1 MKEIIFET
9 GINLIE
15 TFILI
20 DFLTKY
26 LGCKY
31 TGFKRTV
38 GFLLGWMVTF
48 VELCIINYFVEFETI
63 GTYIPI
69 IIYFLY
75 AICYLKG
82 STLLKLWMS
91 IVTQIIVTSIA
102 IATNLFVCNIIDYDP
117 RDMITVFNSTR
128 IISVIITK
136 IILFYV
142 TRIVL
147 KMKYKN
153 PMDNH
158 VWIMLI
164 TIPVISV
171 ISMAALMKAAIH
183 HEEIKIYILIGT
195 ACIILADIVTYYL
208 FAVINKD
215 YETKLKI
222 KLLEQQNENS
232 KKNMENTDAFVN
244 QMKSVRHDI
253 QNQLLTICGYI
264 DSGKIEEAKAYIN
277 SLTENAL
284 PNIQSLIN
292 TDNDAFNAIVNA
304 KIVLCNQKKIFMDVK
319 VKENSLKNL
328 DPIDTGVLFGNLLDN
343 AIEAAE
349 KTAKRRISVDV
360 QKAGAYL
367 SILVCNSIGDS
378 VLKNN
383 QELQTS
389 KRDKELH
396 GIGVKTVRELVR
408 KYDGMIQ
415 FYEKNNEF
423 CCHILLDNN

>member
-222 KLLEQQNENS
+222 KLLKQQNENS

-360 QKAGAYL
+360 QKSGAYL

-396 GIGVKTVRELVR
+396 GIGIKTVRELVR

>member
-69 IIYFLY
+69 VIYFLY

-360 QKAGAYL
+360 QKSGAYL

-396 GIGVKTVRELVR
+396 GIGIKTVRELVR

>member
-63 GTYIPI
+63 GAYIPI
-69 IIYFLY
+69 IIYFIY
-75 AICYLKG
+75 ALCCLKG

-91 IVTQIIVTSIA
+91 IITQIIVLSIA
-102 IATNLFVCNIIDYDP
+102 FVTNLLVCNIIDYDP

-142 TRIVL
+142 TRILL
-147 KMKYKN
+147 KVKYKN

-164 TIPVISV
+164 TIPAISV
-171 ISMAALMKAAIH
+171 ISMAALMKAAID
-183 HEEIKIYILIGT
+183 HEEIKVYILIGT

-215 YETKLKI
+215 YETKLKV

-253 QNQLLTICGYI
+253 QNQLLTIYGYI
-264 DSGKIEEAKAYIN
+264 DSGKIEESKAYIN
-277 SLTENAL
+277 SLTENYL
-284 PNIQSLIN
+284 PNIQRFIN
-292 TDNDAFNAIVNA
+292 TDNDAFNAIVNS
-304 KIVLCNQKKIFMDVK
+304 KIALCNQKKIFMDVK
-319 VKENSLKNL
+319 IKENSLKNL
-328 DPIDTGVLFGNLLDN
+328 DPVDTGVLFGNLLDN

-349 KTAKRRISVDV
+349 KTAKRRIGVDV
-360 QKAGAYL
+360 QTAGAYL
-367 SILVCNSIGDS
+367 SILVCNSIECS

-383 QELQTS
+383 QELITS
-389 KRDKELH
+389 KKDKELH
-396 GIGVKTVRELVR
+396 GIGIKTVRELVR
-408 KYDGMIQ
+408 KYNGMIQ
-415 FYEKNNEF
+415 FYEKNREF

>member
-15 TFILI
+15 TFSLI

-69 IIYFLY
+69 VIYFLY

-117 RDMITVFNSTR
+117 RDMITVSNSTR

-232 KKNMENTDAFVN
+232 KNNMENTDAFVN

-360 QKAGAYL
+360 QKSGAYL

-396 GIGVKTVRELVR
+396 GIGIKTVRELVR

>member
-171 ISMAALMKAAIH
+171 ISMTALMKAAIH

-253 QNQLLTICGYI
+253 QNQLLTIYGYI
-264 DSGKIEEAKAYIN
+264 DSGKIEEVKAYIS

-396 GIGVKTVRELVR
+396 GIGIKTVREVVR

-415 FYEKNNEF
+415 FYEKNNEY
-423 CCHILLDNN
+423 CCHILLDND